1 MKTMLTVLGLA
12 AVVGVGSAEAGVNP
26 REARQRARIAHG
38 VRSGE
43 LTAREATRL
52 RAEQASIRRE
62 EARYRRNDGRLD
74 PWERA
79 ELARELDAADRHISA
94 QAHDAQDR

>member
-1 MKTMLTVLGLA
+1 MKMLVTVLGLA
-12 AVVGVGSAEAGVNP
+12 AFVGVGSAEAGVNP

-43 LTAREATRL
+43 LTPREATRL

-62 EARYRRNDGRLD
+62 EARYRRNDGHLD

-79 ELARELDAADRHISA
+79 ELARELNQADRHISG

>member
-1 MKTMLTVLGLA
+1 MKTLMTVLGLA

-26 REARQRARIAHG
+26 REVRQRARIAHG

-43 LTAREATRL
+43 LLPREAARL
-52 RAEQASIRRE
+52 RVEQANIRRE

-74 PWERA
+74 AWERA
-79 ELARELDAADRHISA
+79 ELAREQDQANRHIFG